1 MRNMAAYKPAARV
14 ADVGSIGDVFRAE
27 PSEEWVK
34 TSVSLRRDTRRLAKT
49 YAVEHD
55 MKLQELI
62 DRALTAYMEGGG
74 GAA

>member
-1 MRNMAAYKPAARV
+1 MRNMQAYRPAARI
-14 ADVGSIGDVFRAE
+14 DRVGSMEDVFRSE
-27 PSEEWVK
+27 PSDEWVK

-49 YAVEHD
+49 FAVEHD

-62 DRALTAYMEGGG
+62 DRALTTYMEGGG